1 MTSEKGETG
10 GEEIVVRRM
19 AAEDRPAVA
28 GLLLEL
34 NRFEDALAGDR
45 HVSPHAGHECLAENE
60 RYIAECGG
68 ALLVAER
75 RRSVVGALLLAFE
88 TSDAFIRPDLRSCTR
103 ILDLCV
109 DEAHRGAGIGRRL
122 LQEAERIAREQGHT
136 ALMIG
141 ALAANRRALALYEA
155 VGFRTQAVELHKPLR
170 PPSP

>member
-1 MTSEKGETG
+1 MTTGQGATG
-10 GEEIVVRRM
+10 GGEILVRRM

-28 GLLLEL
+28 ALLLDL
-34 NRFEDALAGDR
+34 NRVENALTGDR
-45 HVSPHAGHECLAENE
+45 HVSAHAGHECLVENE
-60 RYIAECGG
+60 RCIAESGG

-109 DEAHRGAGIGRRL
+109 DEAHRGAGVGRRL
-122 LQEAERIAREQGHT
+122 LQEAERIAREQGHA
-136 ALMIG
+136 ALLIG

-155 VGFRTQAVELHKPLR
+155 VGFRTLAVELRKPLR
-170 PPSP
+170 SPSP